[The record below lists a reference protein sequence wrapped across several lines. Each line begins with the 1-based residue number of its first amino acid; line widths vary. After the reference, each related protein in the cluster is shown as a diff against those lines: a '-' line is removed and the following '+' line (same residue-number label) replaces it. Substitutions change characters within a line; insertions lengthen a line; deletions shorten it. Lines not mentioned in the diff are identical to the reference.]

1 MGFSDLASQ
10 IIMFIAVITVA
21 TGLVVAFNSSVTEAS
36 NSMRIRT
43 DSLSLTMRTD
53 VTIDMVSYEDATN
66 TTFVYV
72 RNTGRTMLDINQ
84 TDIYLNGLR
93 VPRNSTYRTIEIL
106 EDTDVINPGIWD
118 PTEQVLIKI
127 FQELNNTS
135 THEVTVTTEYNTKD
149 TEKFSI

>member
-36 NSMRIRT
+36 NSMKIRT
-43 DSLSLTMRTD
+43 DTLSLTMRTD
-53 VTIDMVSYEDATN
+53 VTIDMISYEDETN

-72 RNTGRTMLDINQ
+72 RNTGKTMLSTNQ
-84 TDIYLNGLR
+84 TDVYLDGLR
-93 VPRNSTYRTIEIL
+93 VPRNNTHRTIEIL
-106 EDTDVINPGIWD
+106 EDTDEINSGIWD

-127 FQELNNTS
+127 FEELNSTA
-135 THEVTVTTEYNTKD
+135 THEIAVTTEYNTKD